1 MIDKAMKIII
11 LENYANSENTYIV
24 YDENSLEGVV
34 IDPGYDAK
42 KIVEKAN
49 SENIKIK
56 YILITHCHYDHI
68 EYLEELRKI
77 TGAPLACG
85 KWASVNIG
93 DPSINASYLGLG
105 YKISAKSAEI
115 ILADGDCIKIGDTE
129 IKCIYTP
136 GHTNCGVCYV
146 AKNSVFAGDTLFLR
160 NCGRWDLP
168 TGDENTLKKSIRE
181 ILYKLDDDMVVYP
194 GHGDKTSIGYEKK
207 YNFFV
212 PENDDRLIW

>member
-1 MIDKAMKIII
+1 MKIIK
-11 LENYANSENTYIV
+11 LENYVNSENTYIV
-24 YDENSLEGVV
+24 CDESSREGVV
-34 IDPGYDAK
+34 IDPGYDAI
-42 KIVEKAN
+42 KINEKLK
-49 SENIKIK
+49 SENIKLK

-68 EYLEELRKI
+68 QYLEELRKI
-77 TGAPLACG
+77 TSAPLVCG

-93 DPSINASYLGLG
+93 DPDINASYMGLG
-105 YKISAKSAEI
+105 YEISAKSADKV
-115 ILADGDCIKIGDTE
+115 LSDGETIKIGNSE

-146 AKNSVFAGDTLFLR
+146 IEDCIFAGDTLFLR

-168 TGDENTLKKSIRE
+168 TGNEEILKNSIRNV
-181 ILYKLDDDMVVYP
+181 LYKLDDEMKVYP
-194 GHGDKTSIGYEKK
+194 GHGESTSIGYEKK